1 MTEPQYWSRPEP
13 ERTTPYR
20 NGWTGGPHLR
30 EVAGMATTTV
40 EQAVS
45 IGYDVIEDNIER
57 GRSYA
62 RRRHHGDPHA
72 GQDLPDDLLQ
82 LTTRLVR
89 LGRDFSMAYF
99 DLIERTMLDLSTTR
113 SVRTQSG
120 TAKSDSKYD

>member
-1 MTEPQYWSRPEP
+1 MTETQHWSRPEP
-13 ERTTPYR
+13 ERTTPNR
-20 NGWTGGPHLR
+20 NGWTDGPHLR

-62 RRRHHGDPHA
+62 RRRHQGDAHA

-82 LTTRLVR
+82 LTAKLVR

-99 DLIERTMLDLSTTR
+99 DLVERTMLDLSTR
-113 SVRTQSG
+113 SVRQNSG
-120 TAKSDSKYD
+120 TAKNDSEYD